1 MEPLPVELLQRIG
14 VVIALLFSLGV
25 VFFLDRPS
33 TLGARLRRRFVLGVP
48 WGTLVTVV
56 FVLAVY
62 LFLQGGYEHWYSP
75 VTIPFRAWSYFYPL
89 GIASAAFSHGGAGH
103 LVGNLVGTLTLA
115 PLAEYAWGHFPRER
129 GSHSFGSLRT
139 NPYVRAF
146 LVFPVAVVVV
156 GLLTSVFAIGPI
168 IGFSG
173 VVFAFAGVALVNYP
187 LGTVVA
193 LAGGS
198 ALRLVY
204 NTLQTPVLTAS
215 GRPGYITPWWADIAI
230 QGHAL
235 GLLIGVL
242 VGLAVVRSR
251 SRGDRPSARRLW
263 LGTVLFAVEQSLWA
277 VYWFRG
283 GETFVLYRAAGV
295 ILVAALALVVVFAVV
310 ARDDPLFTWE
320 LAGDSEAQSASDSR
334 TKSRDSVVVR
344 NWQVAAVVLLL
355 STAAI
360 AGPAVPANLFTAES
374 GELPGDE
381 LTVRD
386 YEVTYAEDVENGL
399 VAVVDVEAFGETTA
413 VNTSGVIVR
422 SEQRGIWTTTV
433 TKGRLA
439 FDGQVAVR
447 LGGVGW
453 RETVYAQRDGWNV
466 LGNGT
471 AYRVALGD
479 NESGRVVYTSDPVTA
494 APTLAERNVT
504 VVPTE
509 NRYLLRV
516 DRGNESLSTQIP
528 AKNES
533 VTLDGLTF
541 TRNGSRVSV
550 SYDGTRLQLLAKET
564 YE

>member
-1 MEPLPVELLQRIG
+1 MESLPVELLQRVG
-14 VVIALLFSLGV
+14 VVIALLFSLAM

-56 FVLAVY
+56 LVLTVY
-62 LFLQGGYEHWYSP
+62 LVLQGGYDHWYSP

-89 GIASAAFSHGGAGH
+89 GMASAAFSHGGAGH

-193 LAGGS
+193 LAAGG

-204 NTLQTPVLTAS
+204 NTLLTPVLTAS

-242 VGLAVVRSR
+242 VGVVVVRSR
-251 SRGDRPSARRLW
+251 SRGDRPSAGRLW

-283 GETFVLYRAAGV
+283 GETYVLYRAAGV
-295 ILVAALALVVVFAVV
+295 VLVVALALVVVFAVV

-320 LAGDSEAQSASDSR
+320 LLGDSEAQRASGSRKKSGDSG
-334 TKSRDSVVVR
+334 VVR
-344 NWQVAAVVLLL
+344 NWQIAAVVLLL

-360 AGPAVPANLFTAES
+360 AGPAVPTNLFTAES
-374 GELPGDE
+374 GDLPGDE

-422 SEQRGIWTTTV
+422 SEERGIWTTTV

-516 DRGNESLSTQIP
+516 DHGNESLSAQMP

-541 TRNGSRVSV
+541 TRNDSRVFV

>member
-1 MEPLPVELLQRIG
+1 MDPFPVDVLQRAA
-14 VVIALLFSLGV
+14 VVAALLTSLATV
-25 VFFLDRPS
+25 LYLDRAS
-33 TLGARLRRRFVLGVP
+33 RLGARLRRRLLLGVP
-48 WGTLVTVV
+48 WGTLVSAG

-62 LFLQGGYEHWYSP
+62 LFLQGGYQYWYSP

-89 GIASAAFSHGGAGH
+89 GMATAAFSHGGPGH

-115 PLAEYAWGHFPRER
+115 PLAEYAWGHFARQR
-129 GSHSFGSLRT
+129 GSQSFGSLRT

-146 LVFPVAVVVV
+146 VLFPAAVLVV
-156 GLLTSVFAIGPI
+156 GLLTSVFALGPI

-187 LGTVVA
+187 IGTVVA
-193 LAGGS
+193 LAVGG

-204 NTLQTPVLTAS
+204 NALLTPVVTAS

-242 VGLAVVRSR
+242 VGLAIVRAR
-251 SRGDRPSARRLW
+251 RETDRPSAGRLW
-263 LGTVLFAVEQSLWA
+263 LGALLFSVEQSLWA

-283 GETFVLYRAAGV
+283 GETYVLYRAAGV
-295 ILVAALALVVVFAVV
+295 VLVSALALVVVFGVV

-320 LAGDSEAQSASDSR
+320 FAGDSG
-334 TKSRDSVVVR
+334 VVR
-344 NWQVAAVVLLL
+344 NWQVAAGVLLL
-355 STAAI
+355 TTAAL
-360 AGPAVPANLFTAES
+360 AGPAVPANLFTA
-374 GELPGDE
+374 GADDLPGE
-381 LTVRD
+381 ERTVRD
-386 YEVTYAEDVENGL
+386 YEVTYAENVENGL
-399 VAVVDVEAFGETTA
+399 VAAVDVEAFGETTA

-422 SEQRGIWTTTV
+422 SEERGIWTTAV
-433 TKGRLA
+433 PKGRLA
-439 FDGQVAVR
+439 FDGQAAVR

-479 NESGRVVYTSDPVTA
+479 SESGRVVYTSEPVTA
-494 APTLAERNVT
+494 APRLADRNVT

-509 NRYLLRV
+509 NGYFLRV
-516 DRGNESLSTQIP
+516 GRENSTLSAAVPSQ
-528 AKNES
+528 NES
-533 VTLDGLTF
+533 VTVDGLTF
-541 TRNGSRVSV
+541 TRNNSSV
-550 SYDGTRLQLLAKET
+550 FASYDGTRLELLAKET